1 MTGANDSAPAEVLVV
16 GGGIAGLETLLALRD
31 LAGDRVALTLLAP
44 QPEFVYRPLL
54 VDEPFSGKPAE
65 RHELDAIAEEL
76 GATLV
81 RSGLSSV
88 NPSSHIAITTDGDE
102 IAYDACVIC
111 TGAKSR
117 PAFEHECATTLRSW
131 AEPPAIDEA
140 IDTAAQHES
149 RTLAFVIP
157 PGVGWALPL
166 YEMAILTKKRAV
178 DRGLHIDMV
187 IISPEAHPL
196 GIFGTNGSAAV
207 GDLLSSRGIE
217 FIGEKAVREIDARLA
232 TFPGGE
238 PLDAGAVV
246 ALPLI
251 EGPKIAGLP
260 ADDHGFIPVDQFG
273 EVAGTKDVYAAG
285 DCTNFP
291 IKQGGLGTQQADA
304 IAELIA
310 ERTGAP
316 VDPQP
321 FRPVLRGKLFTD
333 LDSLFLSAP
342 IAGGEG
348 EGESDPDTLWW
359 PAHKVAGKYLAP
371 YLAGDLGHFW
381 TTPPRRS
388 IDVDVALPSE
398 WHSQPMAL
406 DPVDPVR

>member
-1 MTGANDSAPAEVLVV
+1 MSDAFEAAPAEVLVV
-16 GGGIAGLETLLALRD
+16 GGGIAGLEALLALRD
-31 LAGDRVALTLLAP
+31 LAEDRVSLTLLAP

-54 VDEPFSGKPAE
+54 VDEPFSGEPAE
-65 RHELDAIAEEL
+65 RHELDAIAQEL
-76 GATLV
+76 GASLV
-81 RSGLSSV
+81 RSGLS
-88 NPSSHIAITTDGDE
+88 NIDAPRHRAITTDGDE
-102 IAYDACVIC
+102 IAYDACVVC

-117 PAFEHECATTLRSW
+117 PAFEDARATTLRSW

-140 IDTAAQHES
+140 IDNAARHE
-149 RTLAFVIP
+149 TKKLAFVIP
-157 PGVGWALPL
+157 PGVGWGLPL
-166 YEMAILTKKRAV
+166 YEMAIMTHKRAL
-178 DRGLHIDMV
+178 DRGVHIDV
-187 IISPEAHPL
+187 AIVSTEERPL
-196 GIFGTNGSAAV
+196 AIFGSVGSTAV
-207 GDLLSSRGIE
+207 ADLLSARGIE
-217 FIGEKAVREIDARLA
+217 FIGESAVREADSDLVI
-232 TFPGGE
+232 FPGRK

-251 EGPKIAGLP
+251 EGPRIAGLP
-260 ADDHGFIPVDQFG
+260 ADGNGFIPVDEFG
-273 EVAGTKDVYAAG
+273 EVAGMEDVYAAG

-316 VDPQP
+316 VEPQP

-348 EGESDPDTLWW
+348 EGKSEPDPLWW
-359 PAHKVAGKYLAP
+359 PSHKVAGKYLAP

-381 TTPPRRS
+381 STPPRQS
-388 IDVDVALPSE
+388 VDVDVVLPSE
-398 WHSQPMAL
+398 WHAQPMTL
-406 DPVDPVR
+406 DPVDPIR